1 MKKPLI
7 ILGLSAATVAALA
20 VLTGAFGTKT
30 TASQISLCNDG
41 TGKILKIAQLSVT
54 SGHLSAK
61 NPCNEWFDMV
71 AHDPLGG
78 SIDIG
83 YALAPGAHFD
93 WAPKQAFAPYW
104 SHLVEADAC
113 TSGTV
118 KYYRVYSD
126 NDVRPAPAC
135 TSP

>member
-1 MKKPLI
+1 MKKPLVV
-7 ILGLSAATVAALA
+7 LGLSVATLAVLA
-20 VLTGAFGTKT
+20 VLTGALGTKT
-30 TASQISLCNDG
+30 TTSGIDFCNDR
-41 TGKILKIAQLSVT
+41 TSKILKIAQFSIS
-54 SGHLSAK
+54 SGHLSGK

-71 AHDPLGG
+71 AHDPLGA

-93 WAPKQAFAPYW
+93 WGAKRAVAPYW
-104 SHLVEADAC
+104 SHLVEADPC

-126 NDVRPAPAC
+126 TDVRPAPEC